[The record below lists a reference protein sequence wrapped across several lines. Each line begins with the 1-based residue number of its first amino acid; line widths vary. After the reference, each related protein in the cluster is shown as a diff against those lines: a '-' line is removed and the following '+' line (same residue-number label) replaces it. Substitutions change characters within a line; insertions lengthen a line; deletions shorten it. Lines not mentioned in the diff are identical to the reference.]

1 MSEHWDPANFE
12 LTKTESSDDRLRE
25 ALRILWD
32 GYPGILRGDK
42 YARVQEILE
51 AEGMNRFHVPR
62 NR

>member
-1 MSEHWDPANFE
+1 MMALPPPPRPQDSVE
-12 LTKTESSDDRLRE
+12 RLRE